1 MLTSRSEAD
10 QNWPMCGALA
20 VPMTVT
26 EVDVTG
32 VDLKKRRQRLALT
45 QENLANVLGVA
56 ADTIGGW
63 EEGSVKI
70 PRSVRL
76 RVLLENLQ
84 QKHNETLRAGH
95 FREV

>member
-1 MLTSRSEAD
+1 
-10 QNWPMCGALA
+10 MC
-20 VPMTVT
+20 VPLPSQWTVT

-32 VDLKKRRQRLALT
+32 ADLKRRRQRLALT
-45 QENLANVLGVA
+45 QENLANALGVA

>member
-1 MLTSRSEAD
+1 MSRPEAD
-10 QNWPMCGALA
+10 QNWPMC
-20 VPMTVT
+20 VPLPSQWTVT

-56 ADTIGGW
+56 AGTIGGW
-63 EEGSVKI
+63 EEGSIKI

-95 FREV
+95 FREI